1 MPSQSGHTDEMTQE
15 ELILHAQALAAVD
28 DAIMITDKDAAIV
41 WVNPAFTRLTGYS
54 LDEVRGQNPRILNS
68 GRHNKDFFRNMHRII
83 YGKQVFRGE
92 MIDKR
97 KDGSCFTMETAISPI
112 LNPNG
117 EITHFVSVKRDISAR
132 KESEE
137 ARQQALQDRS
147 HFISMA
153 SHEVRTPLT
162 AIKEALRLVLS
173 GYVGPLNDDQ
183 NELLDIAQ
191 RNVERLARLINALLD
206 FQKLRATHIEFDMG
220 LHDINAL
227 AEEIA
232 ATMAPVAR
240 EKGLELITDLDDT
253 VPRITFDKDRIAQV
267 FTNVVNNAI
276 KFTEAGRIVIRTQ
289 WHDNLVQVSISD
301 TGPGIPPS
309 DLPKIF
315 QKFQQLA
322 STKAGGTGLGLAICR
337 QIIKRHQGKI
347 WAESQFGKGTTI
359 HFALPVVER
368 RRKPR
373 DQ

>member
-1 MPSQSGHTDEMTQE
+1 
-15 ELILHAQALAAVD
+15 
-28 DAIMITDKDAAIV
+28 
-41 WVNPAFTRLTGYS
+41 
-54 LDEVRGQNPRILNS
+54 
-68 GRHNKDFFRNMHRII
+68 
-83 YGKQVFRGE
+83 
-92 MIDKR
+92 
-97 KDGSCFTMETAISPI
+97 
-112 LNPNG
+112 
-117 EITHFVSVKRDISAR
+117 
-132 KESEE
+132 
-137 ARQQALQDRS
+137 
-147 HFISMA
+147 
-153 SHEVRTPLT
+153 
-162 AIKEALRLVLS
+162 
-173 GYVGPLNDDQ
+173 
-183 NELLDIAQ
+183 
-191 RNVERLARLINALLD
+191 
-206 FQKLRATHIEFDMG
+206 
-220 LHDINAL
+220 
-227 AEEIA
+227 
-232 ATMAPVAR
+232 MAPVAR

-347 WAESQFGKGTTI
+347 WAESQLER
-359 HFALPVVER
+359 HHYPLPCRLSSR